1 MEGRMADNN
10 EELGVKACLN
20 NPDFRKV
27 LMDIGQDPVQDKL
40 KVSKALD
47 DIKLT
52 FKSDADKQAAVEIIV
67 YMNWSQLKELENA
80 LLKGTA
86 QPAMG

>member
-20 NPDFRKV
+20 NVDFRKV
-27 LMDIGQDPVQDKL
+27 LMSIGQDPVQDKL

-47 DIKLT
+47 DIQLT
-52 FKSDADKQAAVEIIV
+52 FKSDADKQAAVEIIA

>member
-1 MEGRMADNN
+1 MADNN

-20 NPDFRKV
+20 NVDFRKV
-27 LMDIGQDPVQDKL
+27 LMNIGQDPVQDKR

-47 DIKLT
+47 DIQLT